1 MNPAATYRGS
11 ATAGPL
17 AAAACSTHLCAFTP
31 FTTNQSVRPRDYD
44 LRVKSAE
51 VERWFKTT
59 RPPSEGAMR
68 RMRDV
73 ILGADASMS
82 ERIQYGVTFSSSKSG
97 DFAAFVRYSEPGVN
111 LRLMRGSRLQERYS
125 HLEGGTVKRMR
136 ITDEK
141 EASARAV
148 ELTAMVKE
156 WCSLGNAA
164 RAPKPKRATSRKSA
178 G

>member
-1 MNPAATYRGS
+1 M
-11 ATAGPL
+11 
-17 AAAACSTHLCAFTP
+17 
-31 FTTNQSVRPRDYD
+31 
-44 LRVKSAE
+44 

-59 RPPSEGAMR
+59 KPPSDGAMR
-68 RMRDV
+68 RLRDV

-82 ERIQYGVTFSSSKSG
+82 ERVQYGVTFSSSKSG

-111 LRLMRGSRLQERYS
+111 LRLMRGGRLQGRYP

-141 EASARAV
+141 EASARAA

-156 WCSLGNAA
+156 WCSLGDAA
-164 RAPKPKRATSRKSA
+164 KAPKAKRTTPRVKPSRHS
-178 G
+178 